1 MNPTVLDVLLY
12 LFEQHLETN
21 EEPPE
26 RPVLEGLLQATG
38 FPKFTVRQ
46 ALDWLEA
53 LASQQE
59 QLSPMSP
66 QTQSLRVFSA
76 SECQR
81 LEPDARGLILHLEQT
96 GVIDSAR
103 REIVI
108 ERLMAL
114 DEVSGT
120 EEVKWVVLLTLF
132 RQPGQEA
139 AFARMEDMLY
149 ADRELAH

>member
-12 LFEQHLETN
+12 LFEQHLENN

-59 QLSPMSP
+59 QLSTLPP
-66 QTQSLRVFSA
+66 QTRSLRIFSP
-76 SECQR
+76 SECRR
-81 LEPDARGLILHLEQT
+81 LEPEARGLILHLEQT
-96 GVIDSAR
+96 GVIDAAR

-108 ERLMAL
+108 ERLVAL